1 MINGSAALAILGGD
15 MGGGGSAPT
24 MSAIAAFRQ
33 YQRDQVGERTKFMN
47 REDVQREI
55 DYFRKQAGKTGS
67 LEELI
72 DNRRLL
78 TFVATAFGLEQE
90 ATQPGK
96 IKAILKSDPNDINSF
111 ANRLRDPRFGEMAK
125 HFDIPNTGMVNLNR
139 ASKQDTLIQ
148 KYLTNSFEKDLS
160 NKNPAVRDAVFFL
173 RRINDVNSSYDV
185 LGDMAMRKIVTEAL
199 NIPAQTANQT
209 LSTQVGLIDRKLKLD
224 KLKISSAEEA
234 KLTLADALNTDITKL
249 TEAIA
254 KISSAEAQTSNLSA
268 TLTTSR
274 TQLDDIAN
282 VIDTEG
288 VFADEISI
296 QNAAMTSLVRQS
308 GLNSA
313 AVSAIALVNTH
324 LTTLDG
330 LIVEAR
336 SITEQDELDS
346 LQTTFQST
354 AESLKAAI
362 NNANYGADNL
372 LLDDATAITTTL
384 AVDGTAAITEFTD
397 LSGFLSVIDTAIAG
411 FNDVSLASLEDD
423 LDSVK
428 TDLEAGDTDLGDAE
442 RLVGLNDSSLNF
454 AVSQVTFATA
464 LDTTSLATGVEAIQ
478 DAQSRSVAIRDLLAE
493 ISALAEDAQSDS
505 ADLDAINT
513 SYAEALSSLSTA
525 ITSAGSV
532 TDGTTTHTFD
542 NLLNA
547 STQRYTLFTDS
558 DTDALSAEASS
569 LEATIHTAMVNDYG
583 KLTAKN
589 ASALKTA
596 ITNTYLTALDAA
608 DHHLSRDGAVIDFI
622 AKQVDPQGRIDQ
634 TVIGQRNN
642 LDQMIKDS
650 AGGNRSFLSPYSGDL
665 RVNFQSSVIPET
677 VASEADFKTNVEASI
692 DTYRVAVLSG
702 ANTADRRSALNDVL
716 FTVGSTDGHLSSA
729 KQQLTLRSSIL
740 SSERDELIGDNSEN
754 AFLKP
759 LQNSAY
765 AIKFMEQYLIRKEV
779 QANGGSFGSIDIKAS
794 LVNLI
799 RPIAPPIGGN
809 INLFS

>member
-15 MGGGGSAPT
+15 MGGGNSAPT

-55 DYFRKQAGKTGS
+55 DYFRKQAEKTGS

-234 KLTLADALNTDITKL
+234 KLTLADALNADIAKL
-249 TEAIA
+249 TEAIS

-274 TQLDDIAN
+274 AQLDDIAN

-336 SITEQDELDS
+336 SITEQDQLDS
-346 LQTTFQST
+346 LQTTFQTT

-372 LLDDATAITTTL
+372 LLDDATAINTTL

-397 LSGFLSVIDTAIAG
+397 LNGFLSVIDTAIAG
-411 FNDVSLASLEDD
+411 FNDVSLTSLEDD

-428 TDLEAGDTDLGDAE
+428 TDLEAGDADLGDAE
-442 RLVGLNDSSLNF
+442 RLVRLNDSSLNF

-478 DAQSRSVAIRDLLAE
+478 DAQSRSVTIR
-493 ISALAEDAQSDS
+493 
-505 ADLDAINT
+505 
-513 SYAEALSSLSTA
+513 
-525 ITSAGSV
+525 
-532 TDGTTTHTFD
+532 
-542 NLLNA
+542 
-547 STQRYTLFTDS
+547 
-558 DTDALSAEASS
+558 
-569 LEATIHTAMVNDYG
+569 
-583 KLTAKN
+583 
-589 ASALKTA
+589 
-596 ITNTYLTALDAA
+596 
-608 DHHLSRDGAVIDFI
+608 
-622 AKQVDPQGRIDQ
+622 
-634 TVIGQRNN
+634 
-642 LDQMIKDS
+642 
-650 AGGNRSFLSPYSGDL
+650 
-665 RVNFQSSVIPET
+665 
-677 VASEADFKTNVEASI
+677 
-692 DTYRVAVLSG
+692 
-702 ANTADRRSALNDVL
+702 
-716 FTVGSTDGHLSSA
+716 
-729 KQQLTLRSSIL
+729 
-740 SSERDELIGDNSEN
+740 
-754 AFLKP
+754 
-759 LQNSAY
+759 
-765 AIKFMEQYLIRKEV
+765 
-779 QANGGSFGSIDIKAS
+779 
-794 LVNLI
+794 
-799 RPIAPPIGGN
+799 
-809 INLFS
+809 